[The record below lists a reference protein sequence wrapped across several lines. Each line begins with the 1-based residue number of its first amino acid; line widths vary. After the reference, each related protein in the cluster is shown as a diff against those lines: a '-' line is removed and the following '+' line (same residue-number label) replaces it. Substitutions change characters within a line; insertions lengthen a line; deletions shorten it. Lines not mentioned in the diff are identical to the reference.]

1 MTTLRAGLCAA
12 LLGALPTTVASA
24 APPAAIPYTWKSV
37 QIVGGGFV
45 DGFVFHPTAKDV
57 LYARTDIGGAYRRNP
72 KTRRWEPLLDWVPYA
87 DLNLMGVESIAV
99 DPADANKVYLA
110 CGTYTAPEVPD
121 GEILRSSDQGRTFE
135 RTNVS
140 IKFGGNEAGRGNGE
154 RMAVDPND
162 GRVLFLGTRHAG
174 LWKSVDGAVT
184 WNKVTTFPADVLQLP
199 PDEAKLPAWSGGGRS
214 GIAFVVFDPSSGTKG
229 TPTRTLYAGVSV
241 MGRPGLYR
249 SDDAGVTWKPVP
261 GQPTKYRPNHAV
273 LAADGTLFVSY
284 GTDPGPM
291 PMVDGAIWKLDT
303 HSGNWTDVT
312 PDKPTP
318 EAGAN
323 ARKFG
328 YGAVAVDGHNP
339 KVLIASSF
347 YRPKGEEVFRSTDGG
362 ASWKPVFG
370 GGGVYDYAR
379 APYVKDTDIHWLFD
393 IEIDPSNPNHALFT
407 TGYGGWETYDLTNVD
422 KNRPTHWSVMS
433 PGIEETVAL
442 ALWSPPKGAPLVT
455 AIGDYSGFVHRDLDK
470 PAPDGNPKP
479 PFLGNTKDV
488 SGAERNPNVI
498 VRVGRAR
505 KADKNLGYSLD
516 GGKTWHEPASVPDDK
531 ANEGDIAVSADGA
544 VWVWTPRD
552 EVPFV
557 TSDKGATWTACA
569 GLPKATRV
577 VADRL
582 NPKRF
587 YAMALFDGTL
597 FESTDGAVH
606 FAERPLV
613 LPGGLPKRAGNGKD
627 NRTDRG
633 DDRGGQDRLYTTPGH
648 EGDLWLAAF
657 DGLYHAPDGNTFA
670 RLPPVDQIHAFGFG
684 KAAPGA
690 KTPAL
695 YLVGTVQGQ
704 RGFFR
709 STDGGATWLR
719 INDDQHQWGLVL
731 QITGD
736 PKKFGRVYVGTHGR
750 GTFYGDP
757 AGH

>member
-1 MTTLRAGLCAA
+1 MTPKMMRTLGYFLLLWAPAA
-12 LLGALPTTVASA
+12 LA
-24 APPAAIPYTWKSV
+24 APPASAPYTWKSV

-57 LYARTDIGGAYRRNP
+57 LYARTDIGGAYRRDP

-99 DPADANKVYLA
+99 DPSDPNKVYLA

-121 GEILRSSDQGRTFE
+121 GAILRSSDQGRTFA
-135 RTNVS
+135 RTNVP

-174 LWKSVDGAVT
+174 LWKSTDGAAT
-184 WNKVTTFPADVLQLP
+184 WSKVATFPADVLKLP

-214 GIAFVVFDPSSGTKG
+214 SIVFVVFDPASGAKG
-229 TPTRTLYAGVSV
+229 APSKTLYAGVSV

-261 GQPTKYRPNHAV
+261 GQPTKVRPNHAV

-291 PMVDGAIWKLDT
+291 PMVDGAVWKLAT
-303 HSGNWTDVT
+303 RTGAWTDIT
-312 PDKPTP
+312 PDKPGP
-318 EAGAN
+318 D
-323 ARKFG
+323 RKFG
-328 YGAVAVDGHNP
+328 YGAVAVDAHDS

-347 YRPKGEEVFRSTDGG
+347 YRPKGEELFRSTDGG
-362 ASWKPVFG
+362 ATWRRAFESG
-370 GGGVYDYAR
+370 GLYDYAR

-393 IEIDPSNPNHALFT
+393 VEIDPSNPDHALFT
-407 TGYGGWETYDLTNVD
+407 TGYGGWETFDLTNLD
-422 KNRPTHWSVMS
+422 KGAPTHWQVMS

-442 ALWSPPKGAPLVT
+442 ALWSPPAGTKTGAQVVT
-455 AIGDYSGFVHRDLDK
+455 AIGDYSGFVHKDLDK

-488 SGAERNPNVI
+488 SGGAKNPNVL

-505 KADKNLGYSLD
+505 HPEKEKNLGYSLD
-516 GGKTWHEPASVPDDK
+516 GGKTWHEAATMPSEKAS
-531 ANEGDIAVSADGA
+531 EGDVAVSADGA
-544 VWVWTPRD
+544 IWVWTPRE
-552 EVPFV
+552 EVPYV
-557 TSDKGATWTACA
+557 TSDKGATWTKCDGVLPA
-569 GLPKATRV
+569 GTRV
-577 VADRL
+577 VADRVDSA
-582 NPKRF
+582 RF
-587 YAMALFDGTL
+587 YAMSLFDGKL
-597 FESTDGAVH
+597 FESTDGARH
-606 FAERPLV
+606 FSTRPLV
-613 LPGGLPKRAGNGKD
+613 LPGGLPKRGGGGKD

-633 DDRGGQDRLYTTPGH
+633 DDRGGQDRLYTTPGRLD
-648 EGDLWLAAF
+648 DLWLAAY
-657 DGLYHAPDGNTFA
+657 DGLYHAPGPGKEFVRTDG
-670 RLPPVDQIHAFGFG
+670 VEQIHAFGFG
-684 KAAPGA
+684 KAAPRA

-695 YLVGTVQGQ
+695 YLVGTIGGQ

-757 AGH
+757 K